1 MLSMGQRS
9 NDAAMKDAKIKF
21 REVECALGTEERHNA
36 ELRGAQIKF
45 RVEECARSM
54 GQR

>member
-1 MLSMGQRS
+1 
-9 NDAAMKDAKIKF
+9 
-21 REVECALGTEERHNA
+21 VECALGTEERHNA